1 MKITKFIAAERPWQ
15 TKQQATDLTLFVN
28 NGNMA
33 TNTTETAIPNSQL
46 PRRRYPYCDVVARRA
61 WSEDPESYAG
71 GRIAT
76 GRGSHAGQVKG
87 DDPDK
92 KGYPSRPGW
101 GLGLGLTT
109 PPCKTWICL
118 ETSTEGWEGHGPK
131 MGRSATEEKRRASY
145 KHNVKIQ

>member
-1 MKITKFIAAERPWQ
+1 
-15 TKQQATDLTLFVN
+15 
-28 NGNMA
+28 
-33 TNTTETAIPNSQL
+33 
-46 PRRRYPYCDVVARRA
+46 VAGLG

-92 KGYPSRPGW
+92 KGPPGW
-101 GLGLGLTT
+101 GLGVRLTT

-118 ETSTEGWEGHGPK
+118 ETSTEASEEEEGWWAKTPK
-131 MGRSATEEKRRASY
+131 TGQSAIEDTEAIKFCWKPRSSFSIFSLKRKVRLMISPFCLSIFLSVHLY
-145 KHNVKIQ
+145 VCVLITF